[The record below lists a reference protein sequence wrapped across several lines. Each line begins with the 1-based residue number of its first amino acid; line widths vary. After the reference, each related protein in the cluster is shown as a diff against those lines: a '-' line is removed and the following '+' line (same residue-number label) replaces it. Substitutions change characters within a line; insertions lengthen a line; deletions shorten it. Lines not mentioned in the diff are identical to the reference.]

1 MINNPESCSL
11 EAGKPMEQSNG
22 TGVRAGDPGPEAQLR
37 MDCEGWALPWWK
49 CLEGEAGATNL

>member
-1 MINNPESCSL
+1 
-11 EAGKPMEQSNG
+11 MEQSNG